1 VGLGLSL
8 VPRPRAGVY
17 SELKSGEPA
26 LHSPGL
32 HTGSRTRRHGDCG
45 AFRVLTSP
53 HAAIA
58 VIVRTIARKAPSDS
72 QSFESGGQPVRSTIG
87 PFLNE
92 PETIRESDNRQLEA
106 DADPRST
113 PCTTAL
119 PSLASGRLAPARHL
133 VQRVLLQIVKGL
145 ASLRDV
151 ERLHAWV
158 YRTARNV
165 IVDYYRSPTTRREVA
180 SGDAEDL
187 AARGE
192 SHLPHAAERE
202 VRLPDREPFSR

>member
-1 VGLGLSL
+1 MGLGLSL

-26 LHSPGL
+26 LRSPGL
-32 HTGSRTRRHGDCG
+32 HTSSRTRRHGDCG

-72 QSFESGGQPVRSTIG
+72 QSFASGGQPVRSTIG

-113 PCTTAL
+113 PCATAL
-119 PSLASGRLAPARHL
+119 PSLASGRLAPARITVATVVSEPPWEELHNNPRAFISRRVRNQADVDHL
-133 VQRVLLQIVKGL
+133 VQRVRLQIVKGL
-145 ASLRDV
+145 ASLRDA
-151 ERLHAWV
+151 ERLHV
-158 YRTARNV
+158 
-165 IVDYYRSPTTRREVA
+165 
-180 SGDAEDL
+180 
-187 AARGE
+187 
-192 SHLPHAAERE
+192 
-202 VRLPDREPFSR
+202 